1 MTNNNLNYEE
11 LRNALTLIQNVCLN
25 IDDCATCPF
34 GNDDE
39 ECFIIENAPHSW
51 RFTDPIPVVRLMK

>member
-11 LRNALTLIQNVCLN
+11 LRNALMLIQNVCRD
-25 IDDCATCPF
+25 IDNCATCPF
-34 GNDDE
+34 SNDDGD
-39 ECFIIENAPHSW
+39 CFITGDSPYNW

>member
-1 MTNNNLNYEE
+1 MNGNKINYEE
-11 LRNALTLIQNVCLN
+11 LRNALILIQNVCRD

-39 ECFIIENAPHSW
+39 ECFIRENPPHDW
-51 RFTDPIPVVRLMK
+51 RFTDPIPIIRLMK